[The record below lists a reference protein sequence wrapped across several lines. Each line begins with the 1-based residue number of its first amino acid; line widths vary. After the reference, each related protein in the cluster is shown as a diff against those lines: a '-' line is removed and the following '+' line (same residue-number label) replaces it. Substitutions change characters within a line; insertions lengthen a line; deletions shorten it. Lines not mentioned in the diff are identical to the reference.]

1 MADPAVSPSHL
12 GICQI
17 RPHREQPVLYPV
29 YTIPYILPRTYC
41 NRCRLLLR
49 AYQRQDYPSLVMED
63 IGWLGVEKICG
74 RGLEARAQKAA
85 WEPGFGGP
93 SVEFLKLVSEVGRKY
108 DVG

>member
-1 MADPAVSPSHL
+1 
-12 GICQI
+12 
-17 RPHREQPVLYPV
+17 
-29 YTIPYILPRTYC
+29 
-41 NRCRLLLR
+41 
-49 AYQRQDYPSLVMED
+49 MED